1 MKQRTSIVTLVVSG
15 LAALAPI
22 LAAASPV
29 ELRCVLDQPY
39 KGLAP
44 NRGAT
49 PMFLFVDVES
59 RVVVLRDERRI
70 PSAIVQ
76 TLELAVS
83 DDELRWTEKYG
94 PPDSRFNN
102 WKLNR
107 STLFLTESF
116 GDLGR
121 PPLETRQ
128 WTCSKTTK

>member
-1 MKQRTSIVTLVVSG
+1 MKQRTWIVTLVVSG

-94 PPDSRFNN
+94 PPNSIRAAE
-102 WKLNR
+102 R
-107 STLFLTESF
+107 SQLLPAI
-116 GDLGR
+116 R
-121 PPLETRQ
+121 V
-128 WTCSKTTK
+128 